1 MNILVVDDHA
11 LIREAMRRVLKDLT
25 PAAIIVEAADGR
37 QALQLVA
44 DHAELE
50 LVLLD
55 LTLPDIDGFSLLAQ
69 LRKTHPAVAVVV
81 LSAQHD
87 RGSVTRAL
95 DLGASGFISKNAGRE
110 IILGALRLVL
120 AGGIYI
126 PLEILGRGEPVA
138 AHAPAGPNGDLG
150 LTMRQRDVL
159 ALVMQGKSNK
169 AICRA
174 LELAEP
180 TVKNH
185 VTAIL
190 KALKVTNRTEAVI
203 AARARI
209 AEA

>member
-11 LIREAMRRVLKDLT
+11 LIREAMRGVLEDLT
-25 PAAIIVEAADGR
+25 PDASIVEAADGR

-69 LRKTHPAVAVVV
+69 LRETHPAIAVVV

-138 AHAPAGPNGDLG
+138 ANAPAGPNGDFG